1 MAIKS
6 VAIINAVRRA
16 VTPDP
21 ASALIAAQSGS
32 TRRMPHSAPLPGR
45 ERDMVIFD
53 TVNAAPLAPRVL
65 LAGKGAASSAT
76 NLINVSISRARGK
89 LVVIADVA
97 YFKQHDA
104 DSVVSQVLRGAMIET
119 GTTVRM

>member
-1 MAIKS
+1 
-6 VAIINAVRRA
+6 
-16 VTPDP
+16 
-21 ASALIAAQSGS
+21 
-32 TRRMPHSAPLPGR
+32 
-45 ERDMVIFD
+45 MVIFD

-89 LVVIADVA
+89 LVVIANVA

-104 DSVVSQVLRGAMIET
+104 DSVVSQGSARGDGDWNYGADVSCYNPKANPSLRGSAAP
-119 GTTVRM
+119 